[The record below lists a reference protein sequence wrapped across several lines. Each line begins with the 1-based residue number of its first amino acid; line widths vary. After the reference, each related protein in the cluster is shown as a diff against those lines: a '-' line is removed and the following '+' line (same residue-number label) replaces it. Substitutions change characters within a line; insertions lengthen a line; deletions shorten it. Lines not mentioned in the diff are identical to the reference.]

1 MDTYVEMRPVS
12 TSSDDSFSEQG
23 EEVPGCGKGEG
34 HRGLGGWGRMQQAAL
49 TRLPTPDMDKDGWPL
64 ELWDLLHFSSQV
76 AQGMSFLA
84 SKNVSWKPDP
94 MSSPGGRGGREH

>member
-1 MDTYVEMRPVS
+1 MRPVS

-23 EEVPGCGKGEG
+23 EEAPGWGEG
-34 HRGLGGWGRMQQAAL
+34 RATGGWAGRGRGWQAAL
-49 TRLPTPDMDKDGWPL
+49 TPLPTLDLDKDGWPL

-76 AQGMSFLA
+76 AQGMAFLA

-94 MSSPGGRGGREH
+94 PCHHPGLWGVR